1 MLNAM
6 FVVKT
11 FATTRD
17 NEIQESVREQMSA
30 KSSKF
35 GMVQMTAG
43 TSVTVGPLDRAY
55 RNVAISGN
63 IIVHISKGT
72 RKTVKINPT
81 DH

>member
-6 FVVKT
+6 FVVKN

-35 GMVQMTAG
+35 GMVQMPAG
-43 TSVTVGPLDRAY
+43 TSVTVGPLACF
-55 RNVAISGN
+55 S
-63 IIVHISKGT
+63 
-72 RKTVKINPT
+72 
-81 DH
+81 